1 MTAPDDDELKPLGV
15 TCTSTD
21 CENGLH
27 CFLQKKRKPKG
38 MLRRGGPCRACGVDL
53 VEWDR

>member
-1 MTAPDDDELKPLGV
+1 MISTNYGDLKPLGV

-27 CFLQKKRKPKG
+27 CFLQKKAQAARLSTPW
-38 MLRRGGPCRACGVDL
+38 RSVP
-53 VEWDR
+53 